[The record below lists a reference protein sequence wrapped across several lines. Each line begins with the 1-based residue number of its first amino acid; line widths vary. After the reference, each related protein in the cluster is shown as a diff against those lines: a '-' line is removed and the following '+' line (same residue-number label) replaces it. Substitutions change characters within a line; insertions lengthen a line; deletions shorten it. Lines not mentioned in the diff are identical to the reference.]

1 MDDELLDPMEHSID
15 ELRDQFERYKIR
27 CAQLFNAKDA
37 QEDKLRLE
45 KQLQDL
51 RADIDELRTEMA
63 VLQIRQSDLIGW
75 HDVDAIEELPANQND
90 FSLVVGEQSEADAK
104 AAKLEL
110 TELEEESDGKLVI
123 SCGSSP
129 CVFEHCRRRV
139 DSQLLLLH
147 YLCDHNETVASQR
160 CHKLGEGQRVVLSFD
175 TRSCHF
181 KQNHVIGLL
190 AYSGS
195 LLQQEQLLT
204 SPRREIYNSF
214 LPQEH
219 AHLASDVP
227 VVVLICKTAA
237 NSALQDKQLG
247 HRVLTH
253 ANLKDQVFV
262 IWLATP
268 HDQLQLNATL
278 RLCGRDAALQASTII
293 AIHQVRHSQDTC
305 HFMPVDASHWRLS
318 FSEMEKISNNFRDEL
333 HLEIALTELS
343 GRLFV

>member
-1 MDDELLDPMEHSID
+1 MADELLDPMEHSID
-15 ELRDQFERYKIR
+15 ELRDQFERYKLR
-27 CAQLFNAKDA
+27 CAQLFNAKDD
-37 QEDKLRLE
+37 QEDKLLME

-51 RADIDELRTEMA
+51 RADLEELRTEMT

-75 HDVDAIEELPANQND
+75 HDVDAIED
-90 FSLVVGEQSEADAK
+90 GEQFEADAK
-104 AAKLEL
+104 TDKLER
-110 TELEEESDGKLVI
+110 TQLEEESDGRLII

-160 CHKLGEGQRVVLSFD
+160 CHKLCESQRVVLSFD

-190 AYSGS
+190 AFSGS
-195 LLQQEQLLT
+195 PLQQQEQQLLT
-204 SPRREIYNSF
+204 SV
-214 LPQEH
+214 QEH
-219 AHLASDVP
+219 EHLASDVP

-237 NSALQDKQLG
+237 NSALKDKQLG
-247 HRVLTH
+247 NRMLTH
-253 ANLKDQVFV
+253 ANPKDQVFV

-268 HDQLQLNATL
+268 NDQLQLNAAL
-278 RLCGRDAALQASTII
+278 RLCGRDAALQASTIV
-293 AIHQVRHSQDTC
+293 AVRQVCQSQDTC
-305 HFMPVDASHWRLS
+305 HFMLPDASHWRLT
-318 FSEMEKISNNFRDEL
+318 FGELKNISNNFRDEL
-333 HLEIALTELS
+333 HLEIALTALR